1 MSSKNQTQVIP
12 GNVLTLDIY
21 LRSYYGGPLTN
32 ADAIPTFAIYD
43 SSDVLLY
50 SGTSTHTA
58 VGTYTAT
65 YNVSAT
71 ATISDYYRIVWTAAI
86 GGTAVPDA
94 WEYFRVVPA
103 TPEYEAVSISNDWLI
118 QIKKVLAY
126 PKKENIILSDDEIKQ
141 FAVFPAMTQYFIKF
155 PVKETIELQSSDLLT
170 IPFPDTYTYGL
181 VDCRVVDVGTIGGT
195 GSSFWDII
203 AYQRMGVS
211 GNMKSYGKRG
221 FNPNALYQQ
230 RINQQYAMKSQMNLL
245 ATIKFNV
252 DYPNRQVIVY
262 SSTTGKVNITWAKYS
277 TDFEDILF
285 QRKFDVIQL
294 AQANLLDHFADTFG
308 IISDGSLDVNFNI
321 ESIRTRATALRTE
334 ITDKWMSF
342 PTVIM
347 LKNV

>member
-12 GNVLTLDIY
+12 GNILTIDIY

-32 ADAIPTFAIYD
+32 ADAIPTFSIYD
-43 SSDVLLY
+43 PSDVLLY

-65 YNVSAT
+65 YEVEST
-71 ATISDYYRIVWTAAI
+71 AIISDYYKIVWAATI
-86 GGTAVPDA
+86 SGTAVPDA

-103 TPEYEAVSISNDWLI
+103 TPEYEGVSISNDWLI
-118 QIKKVLAY
+118 QIKKALAY
-126 PKKENIILSDDEIKQ
+126 PKIETLVLSDDEIKQ
-141 FAVFPAMTQYFIKF
+141 LAVFPAMTQYFIKF
-155 PVKETIELQSSDLLT
+155 PIKETVEMYGQDLLT
-170 IPFPDTYTYGL
+170 VPFPDTYTYGL

-221 FNPNALYQQ
+221 FNPNSLYQE

-245 ATIKFNV
+245 ATIKFQV

-262 SSTTGKVNITWAKYS
+262 TSTTGKVNITWAKYS
-277 TDFEDILF
+277 TNFEDVLF
-285 QRKFDVIQL
+285 QRKFDVIKL
-294 AQANLLDHFADTFG
+294 AQSNLLDHIADTFG
-308 IISDGSLDVNFNI
+308 IISDGSLDVNINVAD
-321 ESIRTRATALRTE
+321 IRTRAKELRTE
-334 ITDKWMSF
+334 VEEKWIQF
-342 PTVIM
+342 PTVII

>member
-12 GNVLTLDIY
+12 GNTLTVDIM

-32 ADAIPTFAIYD
+32 ADSVPTFAIYD
-43 SSDVLLY
+43 PSNVLLY
-50 SGTSTHTA
+50 TGTSTHTA

-65 YNVSAT
+65 YVTDLT
-71 ATISDYYRIVWTAAI
+71 ASISDYYRIVWTAYLS
-86 GGTAVPDA
+86 TVLVPDA

-103 TPEYEAVSISNDWLI
+103 TPVYQGVSISNDWLI

-126 PKKENIILSDDEIKQ
+126 PKISTLVLTDDEIKQ
-141 FAVFPAMTQYFIKF
+141 FAVFPAMSQYYIKF
-155 PVKETIELQSSDLLT
+155 PIKSTVEMYGQDLLT
-170 IPFPDTYTYGL
+170 VPFPDTYTYGL
-181 VDCRVVDVGTIGGT
+181 VDCRVVDIGTIGGT

-221 FNPNALYQQ
+221 YNPNALYQE

-262 SSTTGKVNITWAKYS
+262 TSTTGKVNITWAKYS
-277 TDFEDILF
+277 TDFEDVLY

-294 AQANLLDHFADTFG
+294 AQANILDHVADTFG
-308 IISDGSLDVNFNI
+308 IISDGSLDVNINV
-321 ESIRTRATALRTE
+321 EAIRIRATALRTE
-334 ITDKWMSF
+334 VTDRWIQF
-342 PTVIM
+342 PTVII

>member
-12 GNVLTLDIY
+12 GNTLTLDIY

-43 SSDVLLY
+43 PSDILLY

-65 YNVSAT
+65 YVTETT
-71 ATISDYYRIVWTAAI
+71 ATISDYYRIVWTAVI

-103 TPEYEAVSISNDWLI
+103 TPVYEAVTISTDWLI

-126 PKKENIILSDDEIKQ
+126 PKISTLVLTDDEIKQ
-141 FAVFPAMTQYFIKF
+141 FAVFPALTQYFIRF
-155 PVKETIELQSSDLLT
+155 PKQETIELETNDLKVVD
-170 IPFPDTYTYGL
+170 FPDTYTYGL
-181 VDCRVVDVGTIGGT
+181 VDCRVVDVGTFGGT
-195 GSSFWDII
+195 GSQFWDIV
-203 AYQRMGVS
+203 AFQRFGVS
-211 GNMKSYGKRG
+211 GSSRSYGRRG
-221 FNPNALYQQ
+221 FNPGGIYQQ
-230 RINQQYAMKSQMNLL
+230 RLVAQQAMKSQQNLL

-252 DYPNRQVIVY
+252 DYPNRQVTVY
-262 SSTTGKVNITWAKYS
+262 TSTTGKINITWAKYS
-277 TDFEDILF
+277 TDFEDVLY

-294 AQANLLDHFADTFG
+294 AQANLLDHVADTFG
-308 IISDGSLDVNFNI
+308 IISDGSLDVNINV
-321 ESIRTRATALRTE
+321 EAIRTRAKDLRTE
-334 ITDKWMSF
+334 TMDKWLSF
-342 PTVIM
+342 PSVIL